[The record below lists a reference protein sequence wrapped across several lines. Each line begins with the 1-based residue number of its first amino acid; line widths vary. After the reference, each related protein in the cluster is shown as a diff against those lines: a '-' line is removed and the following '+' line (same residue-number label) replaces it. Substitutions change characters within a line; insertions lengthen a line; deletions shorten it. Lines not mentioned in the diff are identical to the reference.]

1 MYPSKYGRTWM
12 VVRIRNDCENV
23 FALSEVRAIE
33 IPYDTHYLLKPT
45 LEYRQVCRMERT

>member
-1 MYPSKYGRTWM
+1 M
-12 VVRIRNDCENV
+12 VVRTRKDCQNV
-23 FALSEVRAIE
+23 LAFSKVRAIE